1 MIVTLQTERIRTLE
15 QVAAFVEVNG
25 PVDCQSANRAGAY
38 DFVART
44 LSRLRYCMLIG
55 VEN

>member
-1 MIVTLQTERIRTLE
+1 MIVTLQTERIRALE

>member
-15 QVAAFVEVNG
+15 QVAAFIEANA
-25 PVDCQSANRAGAY
+25 PVDFQPTDQASAY

-44 LSRLRYCMLIG
+44 L
-55 VEN
+55 